1 MNKQPVILL
10 EKVTK
15 EYRRGSETVHA
26 LRDVTV
32 SINSGDY
39 IAVIGHSGS
48 GKTTM
53 LNIIG
58 CLDHPSSGTVLI
70 DGASIAH
77 ADERMLTTLRKS
89 TIGFVF
95 QQFFLIPTLTVL
107 QNVALPSLF
116 TGKDSVQKAEELLVH
131 VGLKERLRHTPS
143 QLSGGE
149 MQRVAIARSLINN
162 PKVLLA
168 DEPTGNLD
176 SKNSAIIME
185 LFESLNRQG
194 LTIVMVTHNHD
205 LVKHCSRSIF
215 IDDGT
220 IVKQT
225 EKSRMET

>member
-1 MNKQPVILL
+1 MNNTTVIKL
-10 EKVTK
+10 ENVTK
-15 EYRRGSETVHA
+15 EYHRGSETVHA
-26 LRDVTV
+26 LRDITL
-32 SINSGDY
+32 SINKSDY
-39 IAVIGHSGS
+39 MAVIGHSGS

-58 CLDHPSSGTVLI
+58 CLDHPSKGLVSI
-70 DGASIAH
+70 DGVPIAN
-77 ADERMLTTLRKS
+77 ANEKKLTILRKT

-116 TGKDSVQKAEELLVH
+116 AGKISVEKAEELLVH
-131 VGLKERLRHTPS
+131 VGLKDRLRHTPS

-176 SKNSAIIME
+176 SRNAGVIMD
-185 LFESLNRQG
+185 LFEQLNNDG

-215 IDDGT
+215 IEDGMIARQSVGKGT
-220 IVKQT
+220 
-225 EKSRMET
+225 

>member
-26 LRDVTV
+26 LRDVNL

-39 IAVIGHSGS
+39 MAVIGHSGS

-58 CLDHPSSGTVLI
+58 CLDHPSRGTVLI
-70 DGASIAH
+70 DGASIAN
-77 ADERMLTTLRKS
+77 ANESTLTNIRKS

-149 MQRVAIARSLINN
+149 MQRVAIARSLIND

-176 SKNSAIIME
+176 SKNSAIIMG
-185 LFESLNRQG
+185 LFETLNRQG

-215 IDDGT
+215 IDDGM

-225 EKSRMET
+225 ENSRKET